1 MPHNVPGADSEVV
14 YTDQIAAIGQ
24 EPFDP
29 IQNVIIRNDVNPHSL
44 IRESVGGVQQQDVSE
59 VPVQSQVLADGV
71 HQSEGNGDDIQN
83 VALPADMLGGQN
95 SVGQNSADML
105 DQNLNDVRSEEVS
118 QEYEVSEYQEVGSS
132 RDQVQPDFES
142 HRVLSLPSLPK
153 NRRAVHVFIMV
164 FLGSRFNSRGNI
176 RDSCY

>member
-1 MPHNVPGADSEVV
+1 MGITLLAQAVVGDLPLVSAPRMPHNVPGADSEPPSTAHVGS
-14 YTDQIAAIGQ
+14 Q
-24 EPFDP
+24 
-29 IQNVIIRNDVNPHSL
+29 QNVIIRNDVNPHSL

-142 HRVLSLPSLPK
+142 HRVLSLPSLPS
-153 NRRAVHVFIMV
+153 ACFYHGVFRIKV
-164 FLGSRFNSRGNI
+164 
-176 RDSCY
+176 